1 MAVFPS
7 LVPVGR
13 TFTPG
18 VYPHTPHGVYNGRQV
33 RVRHSNAVVGGQL
46 RLTFG
51 LLTRAEKLDIQQHYS
66 DQLGGFLPF
75 EIPAEFLLDVA
86 DTSTVDLAGYAWRYL
101 EPPRVVDVAIDNST
115 PLNRHNLEIV
125 LECVPPE
132 STIAGGARWRVSTA
146 WAPGRASVPLFWP
159 VVTVSWAAGEAYA
172 EAPGAAW
179 SVTTSWTAGA
189 GPVPGAAWTVTTSWS
204 GGAAFDGNA
213 ASDALFLPAVWDF
226 DPALFLF
233 KSGS

>member
-18 VYPHTPHGVYNGRQV
+18 IYPHTPHSVYNGRQA

-51 LLTRAEKLDIQQHYS
+51 LLTRAEKLDIQQHYA

-75 EIPAEFLLDVA
+75 EIPADLLLDVA
-86 DTSTVDLAGYAWRYL
+86 DTSTVDLAGYAWRYA
-101 EPPRVVDVAIDNST
+101 EPPRVVDVAIDSST
-115 PLNRHNLEIV
+115 PLNRHNVEV
-125 LECVPPE
+125 ALECVPPE
-132 STIAGGARWRVSTA
+132 TTIAGGARWRVRMT
-146 WAPGRASVPLFWP
+146 WAPGKASAPLLWP
-159 VVTVSWAAGEAYA
+159 VVAIGWTPGAAYA

-179 SVTTSWTAGA
+179 SVTTSWT
-189 GPVPGAAWTVTTSWS
+189 PGVEPTVSAVWAVGVTWTP
-204 GGAAFDGNA
+204 GA
-213 ASDALFLPAVWDF
+213 ASDANASTTLWLPAVARSTSTRIPF
-226 DPALFLF
+226 T
-233 KSGS
+233 